1 MALTPQEIDG
11 LRELIADIYG
21 PVTEELLRDLCR
33 CIAAAGQVTSS
44 AAYKLLLAKSL
55 AGADSAIAQ
64 ALQRQTALTND
75 AVEQLLGWA
84 AEKTA
89 PLEESESLRNI
100 AKAYVKATR
109 SEVAHVLGEL
119 AAADVDGRVYPI
131 KDVYRRTMDYVFRQV
146 SSGAKTP
153 EEAVRRATLRL
164 WQRGIRTIERSDGRS
179 FAVEYMAQRAIMGK
193 MGEMT
198 TAIQEQ
204 HHDEG
209 GYDGWEISAHGAC
222 APDHEPIQGRQYSDK
237 EYKTL
242 NSRLQRRIGTLS
254 CKHIA
259 WPIRLGVDSPQ
270 WTEEQLAELAQENAR
285 GIDYGGRRY
294 TQYEATQQQKA
305 LESSIRQCKDRI
317 AAAQEAG
324 KLGSGELRSSRLLLR
339 QLNAEYERFSAA
351 AGLPTAPERVRAAGL
366 ARALKADGRLEMPQP
381 AGGLKRRDGTLD
393 LDTALRKHLEY
404 LDTLTQAPERVKMYL
419 DYYNRS
425 NPTEYRADET
435 LNSTFAYSVK
445 DDVIL
450 YNPRA
455 KGFDEMDF
463 DFAALHETAHRADF
477 LNIQSFENKRFRE
490 AIDRAAKDV
499 QKNISLYKTLESKIR
514 QGAMKD
520 ILSALS
526 GGELFE
532 DSGHTRAYWAARAD
546 NRALEIFAELFVL
559 EAQNSPELKIV
570 KMAWPELWKAYEAL
584 F

>member
-1 MALTPQEIDG
+1 MQQPMPLKG
-11 LRELIADIYG
+11 KRSYG
-21 PVTEELLRDLCR
+21 K
-33 CIAAAGQVTSS
+33 IAALPPEVRNAVDNMLLSCTVRIPEIQ
-44 AAYKLLLAKSL
+44 AY
-55 AGADSAIAQ
+55 
-64 ALQRQTALTND
+64 
-75 AVEQLLGWA
+75 
-84 AEKTA
+84 
-89 PLEESESLRNI
+89 
-100 AKAYVKATR
+100 
-109 SEVAHVLGEL
+109 
-119 AAADVDGRVYPI
+119 
-131 KDVYRRTMDYVFRQV
+131 
-146 SSGAKTP
+146 
-153 EEAVRRATLRL
+153 
-164 WQRGIRTIERSDGRS
+164 
-179 FAVEYMAQRAIMGK
+179 
-193 MGEMT
+193 
-198 TAIQEQ
+198 IQEQ
-204 HHDEG
+204 AGVSVSE
-209 GYDGWEISAHGAC
+209 S
-222 APDHEPIQGRQYSDK
+222 
-237 EYKTL
+237 TV
-242 NSRLQRRIGTLS
+242 SRYGKR
-254 CKHIA
+254 
-259 WPIRLGVDSPQ
+259 
-270 WTEEQLAELAQENAR
+270 LAESYRDLIVAQENFEALR
-285 GIDYGGRRY
+285 KEVEKYPEQDAAEVLLRIAIHKMMLALTSKTEKDWSEMRADKLMREISGVTRAVAYEGRHY